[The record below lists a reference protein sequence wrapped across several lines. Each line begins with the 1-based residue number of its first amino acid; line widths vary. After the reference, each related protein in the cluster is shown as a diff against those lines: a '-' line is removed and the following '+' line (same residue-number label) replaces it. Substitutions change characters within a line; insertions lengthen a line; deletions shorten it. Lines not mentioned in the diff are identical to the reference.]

1 MVRFN
6 RRGKQQEGMFVV
18 RNGSR
23 MLSSLINIL
32 GGNANGSRTLDVV
45 KGDGIL
51 TFISLDIFW

>member
-1 MVRFN
+1 
-6 RRGKQQEGMFVV
+6 MFVV